1 MVYYTVADP
10 ENSEVSISFLN
21 LNNDTLK
28 RFSNKDKKNKLVVK
42 KGHNLM
48 VWDLQGEG
56 AERLDGMILWW
67 ASTEAPKAVP
77 GNYNVVLQVGD
88 QVMRRPFSILADP
101 NSETDQMG
109 MQRQFDFIS
118 SVNSTVDK
126 AHKSIK
132 KIRNINGQLKEF
144 KSRYE
149 NTPSVAQLVEEA
161 NNLSKQLTEIE
172 EALYQTKNRSG
183 QDPLNFPIKLT
194 NKLAHLNALVGMD
207 DFPPTQQDIA
217 VKNELSQAIEGE
229 LNKLNGLI
237 DDEIKAFNVAFRN
250 MSLDY
255 LFVE

>member
-1 MVYYTVADP
+1 V
-10 ENSEVSISFLN
+10 
-21 LNNDTLK
+21 
-28 RFSNKDKKNKLVVK
+28 
-42 KGHNLM
+42 
-48 VWDLQGEG
+48 
-56 AERLDGMILWW
+56 
-67 ASTEAPKAVP
+67 
-77 GNYNVVLQVGD
+77 
-88 QVMRRPFSILADP
+88 ADP
-101 NSETDQMG
+101 NSEADQMG

-132 KIRNINGQLKEF
+132 KIRGINGQLKEF

-149 NTPSVAQLVEEA
+149 NTPSVAELVENATE
-161 NNLSKQLTEIE
+161 LSKQFTEIE

-217 VKNELSQAIEGE
+217 VKNELTQAIEGD

-237 DDEIKAFNVAFRN
+237 DKEIKAFNAAFRN